1 MYNFVDTTEVSDAA
15 LLPSEAMKINGEYIE
30 NQITGYRTLYVSGRE
45 ALAPELTTYKTGSH
59 DGERLAMCRYP
70 ARVLTIGYQLI
81 ADSADAF
88 REAYNDL
95 GAILNVEDAEL
106 IFADEPDKFF
116 TGTPSGLGEIDPGR
130 NAVTSEFEIT
140 CLDPFKYSVEEYEA
154 TPTLDD
160 GTTIA
165 VNYGGTYKA
174 YPTFEVDFP
183 DEDAS
188 CGFVAFVNDAGKM
201 IQVGDPDEVDG
212 TEHPMS
218 QTLVNDTFN
227 TTYNSAKWPANVAT
241 LLSLGSTLAQT
252 GAVYV
257 STDTQSRKC
266 LRVNSFGSGTKWHGP
281 SVTCTI
287 PAQSSGHVG
296 AKSFTLSFRL
306 RFLLESNYTFSLGG
320 GGLTAKHET
329 RQLGMIQTSLVDST
343 TNKVVAALVFLKS
356 ATGTKASVLM
366 YVGTKCVK
374 RIDNIDISG
383 GGTSTIDPSGIS
395 DQSCCIQKSGGD
407 FLFSYG
413 IMSGKLGSKYAFY
426 DASLANTEVHKI
438 CFYFAQ
444 YSNYPWLSDFFLY
457 SAKFVN
463 SDCETWKDVPN
474 KFSESDHVTLD
485 CGNGEI
491 LFNRVSTP
499 ELGALGNDW
508 EDFHL
513 KPGQNQIGFAWSDWT
528 ENPPSIKMKYR
539 EVFL

>member
-15 LLPSEAMKINGEYIE
+15 LLPSEAMKINGKYIE

-59 DGERLAMCRYP
+59 DGERLAMRRYP

-165 VNYGGTYKA
+165 VDYGGTYKA

-188 CGFVAFVNDAGKM
+188 CGFVSFITDDGKV
-201 IQVGDPDEVDG
+201 IQIGDPDEVDG
-212 TEHPMS
+212 TEHPRT
-218 QTLVNDTFN
+218 QTLIDDTFN

-241 LLSLGSTLAQT
+241 LNPLNTQGGLAQT
-252 GAVYV
+252 GGVYIG
-257 STDTQSRKC
+257 TDYQSRKC
-266 LRVNSFGSGTKWHGP
+266 LRASSFGSGSGWHGP
-281 SVTCTI
+281 SITCTI
-287 PAQSSGHVG
+287 PAEGSGHTG
-296 AKSFTLSFRL
+296 AKNFMFRCDARVL
-306 RFLLESNYTFSLGG
+306 MELGV
-320 GGLTAKHET
+320 TADYNFKYET
-329 RQLGMIQTSLVDST
+329 TQLGMFQVCLVDST
-343 TNKVVAALVFLKS
+343 ANKPVVTFAVVKS
-356 ATGTKASVLM
+356 ATGTTATVFLYM
-366 YVGTKCVK
+366 GTKCVK
-374 RIDNIDISG
+374 RWDGVDVALG
-383 GGTSTIDPSGIS
+383 GAWPYTEPNDRHL
-395 DQSCCIQKSGGD
+395 QLRKYGGD
-407 FLFSYG
+407 ITLSWVDGGNTGQSFSCYDPG
-413 IMSGKLGSKYAFY
+413 IV
-426 DASLANTEVHKI
+426 DTEVHKV
-438 CFYFAQ
+438 CFYFGR
-444 YSNYPWLSDFFLY
+444 YGTRPGLSDLFLY
-457 SAKFVN
+457 SATFIN

-474 KFSESDHVTLD
+474 KFTESDRLIVNCKT
-485 CGNGEI
+485 GEVI
-491 LFNRVSTP
+491 HNWAP
-499 ELGALGNDW
+499 APDLGALGNDW